1 MAKSQLRG
9 ACYGGFVG
17 QLKAGLITPPLN
29 GKEQKRMGTED
40 NGLTLEGLAQ
50 RLAALEHENNE
61 LRSQVA
67 TLGGPETP
75 PQNKEDDKPPLELE
89 NSRVSRRQLLSKV
102 GAAAAGL
109 VVAGALTQR
118 DIREAKAAQVI
129 GDATGQFQGGVEGT
143 NNSAFGYGVKGRA
156 TDGWGVDGQAD
167 RAGVRGGSTI
177 GIGVQGIAPT
187 GMHGFGQGQN
197 GTGVLGECF
206 DGFGVVGKGKN
217 GVYGESSTPDGW
229 AGVVGRNNAS
239 AGIGTYGEGTN
250 GIGVQG
256 IGKTGV
262 HGKSTGG
269 WGGLFEGSQA
279 QLRLVPKAATGKPT
293 GAHTK
298 GEIYMDSAGTLFIC
312 VASSTSTAAAKWKKV
327 SAVAV

>member
-1 MAKSQLRG
+1 MSR
-9 ACYGGFVG
+9 
-17 QLKAGLITPPLN
+17 
-29 GKEQKRMGTED
+29 ESESMGTED
-40 NGLTLEGLAQ
+40 DNRLTLEGIAQ
-50 RLAALEHENNE
+50 RLEALERENGRMRSENTE
-61 LRSQVA
+61 LRHKVA
-67 TLGGPETP
+67 TPGGPQTP
-75 PQNKEDDKPPLELE
+75 PQNKDDDQPQLEFE

-217 GVYGESSTPDGW
+217 GVYGESSTPDAW

-279 QLRLVPKAATGKPT
+279 QLRLVPNGTTGKPT

-298 GEIYMDSAGTLFIC
+298 GEIYMDSTGTLFIC

>member
-1 MAKSQLRG
+1 MSRESESM
-9 ACYGGFVG
+9 V
-17 QLKAGLITPPLN
+17 TR
-29 GKEQKRMGTED
+29 EE

-50 RLAALEHENNE
+50 RLEALERENERMRSENAE

-67 TLGGPETP
+67 TLEGPETP
-75 PQNKEDDKPPLELE
+75 PQKKEDDKPQLELE

-118 DIREAKAAQVI
+118 DIREAKAAQVM
-129 GDATGQFQGGVEGT
+129 GDSNEQFRGGVEGT
-143 NNSAFGYGVKGRA
+143 NNAIWGYGVMGRA

-167 RAGVRGGSTI
+167 RAGVRGSSTKGS
-177 GIGVQGIAPT
+177 GVEGHGPT
-187 GMHGFGQGQN
+187 GIHGFGQVQN
-197 GTGVLGECF
+197 GTGVLGQCS
-206 DGFGVVGKGKN
+206 DGFGVQGKGMN

-239 AGIGTYGEGTN
+239 AGIGTFGEGTN

>member
-1 MAKSQLRG
+1 MSRESESM
-9 ACYGGFVG
+9 V
-17 QLKAGLITPPLN
+17 TR
-29 GKEQKRMGTED
+29 EE

-50 RLAALEHENNE
+50 RLEALERENERMRSENAE

-67 TLGGPETP
+67 TLEGPETP
-75 PQNKEDDKPPLELE
+75 PQKKEDDKPPLELE

-118 DIREAKAAQVI
+118 DIREAKAAQVM
-129 GDATGQFQGGVEGT
+129 GDSNEQFRGGVEGT
-143 NNSAFGYGVKGRA
+143 NNAIWGYGVMGRA

-167 RAGVRGGSTI
+167 RAGVRGSSTKGS
-177 GIGVQGIAPT
+177 GVEGHGPT
-187 GMHGFGQGQN
+187 GIHGFGQVQN
-197 GTGVLGECF
+197 GTGALGQCS
-206 DGFGVVGKGKN
+206 DGFGVQGKGMN

-239 AGIGTYGEGTN
+239 AGIGTFGEGTN

-279 QLRLVPKAATGKPT
+279 QLRLVPKGTTGKPT